1 MSYKVTIFLI
11 LCLLVSSPGYSIK
24 RSNRPPNV
32 ILVMTDDQGIGDL
45 GCHGNPWIKTPNLD
59 SFYQESVRLTN
70 FHVSPLCTPTRA
82 AIVTGQYPIH
92 NGAWATFKGRASL
105 HHSSPTIAEVFQQ
118 NGYTT
123 GMFGK
128 WHLGDNYPA
137 RPTDCGF
144 DHAVHHSSGGVGEI
158 SDYWGNSYFND
169 VYLVNNEPTQFEG
182 YCTDVWFEEANQFIL
197 QHQKEP
203 FFIYLPTN
211 APHAPLI
218 VAEKYSQPYEH
229 LEGSQ
234 IPSAEYYG
242 MITNIDENFGRLDS
256 LLKATGLAENT
267 ILIFCSDN
275 GTQFGFYEKE
285 QLGYNQG
292 YRGNKGDKLE
302 GGHRVPFFIRWPQAG
317 IQGGRDID
325 NLLTH
330 VDLFPT
336 LASWCQIKLPDD
348 LPLDGLDFSGLF
360 SDTSGSL
367 PARTVFVHHRQDW
380 RPPLNID
387 QTCLMKEDWR
397 LIDGQALY
405 NVQQDRAQENNLAE
419 QHPEVVE
426 SLLKE
431 NKEFIAEARQREE
444 YQALPYAIIGSDQQQ
459 LTTFTIQH
467 AVGDDGPL
475 WKPEQIAWGVK
486 NKNNTHAIAIA
497 QPGKY
502 RISCRRWP
510 EEYPGSITGKPLK
523 HPKHEFEYESI
534 SPEKVRIELFDQ
546 EYEKTILPAAEEV
559 AFELELPKGKTLLR
573 ADFVENGER
582 YGVYYIYAEMMN
594 K

>member
-1 MSYKVTIFLI
+1 
-11 LCLLVSSPGYSIK
+11 
-24 RSNRPPNV
+24 
-32 ILVMTDDQGIGDL
+32 MTDDQGIGDL

-59 SFYQESVRLTN
+59 KFYSESVRLTN

-82 AIVTGQYPIH
+82 AIITGQYPIH

-105 HHSSPTIAEVFQQ
+105 HHNSPTIAEVFQQ

-128 WHLGDNYPA
+128 WHMGDNYPA

-144 DHAVHHSSGGVGEI
+144 DYAVHHNSGGVGEI
-158 SDYWGNSYFND
+158 SDFWGNSYFND
-169 VYLVNNEPTQFEG
+169 VYLVNNELTQFEG
-182 YCTDVWFEEANQFIL
+182 YCTDIWFEEASQFIL
-197 QHQKEP
+197 QHQEEP
-203 FFIYLPTN
+203 FFVYLPTN

-218 VAEKYSQPYEH
+218 VADKYSEPYEH

-234 IPSAEYYG
+234 IPSVEYYG
-242 MITNIDENFGRLDS
+242 MIANIDENFGRLDS
-256 LLKATGLAENT
+256 LLQTTGLAKNT

-275 GTQFGFYEKE
+275 GTQFGFYEEE
-285 QLGYNQG
+285 QLGFNQG

-330 VDLFPT
+330 IDLFPT
-336 LASWCQIKLPDD
+336 LASLCQIKMPDD
-348 LPLDGLDFSGLF
+348 LSLDGLDFSGLF
-360 SDTSGSL
+360 TDTTTSIL
-367 PARTVFVHHRQDW
+367 DRTVFVHHRQDW
-380 RPPLNID
+380 RPPKDVD
-387 QTCLMKEDWR
+387 QTCIMKDDWR

-405 NVQQDRAQENNLAE
+405 DIQQDRAQENNLVD
-419 QHPEVVE
+419 QQPRVVE
-426 SLLKE
+426 SLLSA
-431 NKEFIAEARQREE
+431 NKTFVADAKQREE
-444 YQALPYAIIGSDQQQ
+444 YQELPYTIIGSDQQKVA
-459 LTTFTIQH
+459 TFTIQH

-475 WKPEQIAWGVK
+475 WKPEQIAQGVK
-486 NKNNTHAIAIA
+486 NKNNAHAIAIA
-497 QPGKY
+497 QQGKY

-510 EEYPGSITGKPLK
+510 EEYPGAITSTPTI
-523 HPKHEFEYESI
+523 HPKHDFAYESI

-546 EYEKTILPAAEEV
+546 EYEKPILPGTEEV
-559 AFELELPKGKTLLR
+559 VFELELPKGKTMLK

-582 YGVYYIYAEMMN
+582 YGVYYLYAERMN